1 MSNNKNKSGTSLDR
15 RTFLKGV
22 AASGAMG
29 AMAIANS
36 TSTAQ
41 SAEEAMAV
49 TKTWR
54 NKPDPIDESIINDGG
69 IYDVVVVGGGN
80 AGLVCARAASMKGAS
95 VAVIENQAEKSY
107 IRGVGSQCGMINSQ
121 YALGQGAPKIDE
133 SEYLRE
139 WARRNVI
146 RHNPKRANYFVK
158 NSGKVFD
165 WLISFADKEWL
176 AQSCHIMSCPPRP
189 DVLLDVS
196 GWKFYFG
203 AATFRGGM
211 GGPTST
217 TGGKT
222 NSAAV
227 GMSSGAGG
235 APGSSSG
242 ASGAGVMPGGAGG
255 AGGSMP
261 GGTDGAGGMPGGSG
275 GAAGGA
281 SGASG
286 AGGMSGGGGGGPS
299 STNEPWPQLLK
310 IHQDKAMANGAKWFF
325 QHHAEICDLDASGA
339 VTGVVAKRADGK
351 YVRFKARKG
360 VALCAGDFSGNRE
373 MILDILDDVRHQAE
387 ARGNLNLVRVG
398 GGGGGVTRDG
408 SGIKLGVWAGGHV
421 EIGPHSSINDGDPG
435 AGVWYLQLNHN
446 GERFHDEASGTT
458 LPQPIGSVRVTLYDA
473 NWKKAVGMMP
483 PRHMAPDT
491 SSGGDLAQR
500 LTHLDNL
507 KPGPISKSQGNRR
520 GGMGGSGL
528 PGVSGTTCCANTI
541 EELFDYMDCYKG
553 EAREKALAEIKRYIE
568 LCKKGV
574 DEDFGKDPRILKVTT
589 MKDPLFYATVGTYSG
604 GGMFGLGAGMNA
616 TTGLDTDAEGR
627 VLDSNFKPIKG
638 LYAAGNN
645 AGGRFITVYQ
655 SPIAGISIGMAVTE
669 GYMLGE
675 MLAEL

>member
-1 MSNNKNKSGTSLDR
+1 MSENEKRSRTRIDR
-15 RTFLKGV
+15 RRFLKDI
-22 AASGAMG
+22 AATGAMG
-29 AMAIANS
+29 AIAAVHPAAAEPLAS
-36 TSTAQ
+36 EDKTA
-41 SAEEAMAV
+41 
-49 TKTWR
+49 TKSWR
-54 NKPDPIDESIINDGG
+54 DRPDPIDESLIIDGG
-69 IYDVVVVGGGN
+69 AYDVVVVGGGN
-80 AGLVCARAASMKGAS
+80 AGLLCARAASMNGAS

-107 IRGVGSQCGMINSQ
+107 IRGVGSQCGMINSK
-121 YALGQGAPKIDE
+121 YALSQGAPKIDE
-133 SEYLRE
+133 SDFLRE

-146 RHNPKRANYFVK
+146 RHNPKRASYFVK

-176 AQSCHIMSCPPRP
+176 ARSCHIMSCPPRP
-189 DVLLDVS
+189 DVLLEVS

-211 GGPTST
+211 GGPASKTDGKPNST
-217 TGGKT
+217 P
-222 NSAAV
+222 V
-227 GMSSGAGG
+227 GMSGSAG
-235 APGSSSG
+235 G
-242 ASGAGVMPGGAGG
+242 ASGAASGMQGGMPGGAGG
-255 AGGSMP
+255 GDRG
-261 GGTDGAGGMPGGSG
+261 GGMPG

-281 SGASG
+281 SGA
-286 AGGMSGGGGGGPS
+286 GGMSAGGGGGPS
-299 STNEPWPQLLK
+299 STNEPWPTLLK
-310 IHQDKAMANGAKWFF
+310 IHQEKAMADGAKWFF
-325 QHHAEICDLDASGA
+325 QHHAEICDVDTSGA
-339 VTGVVAKRADGK
+339 VTGVIAKRADGK

-373 MILDILDDVRHQAE
+373 MIIDILDDVRHQAE
-387 ARGNLNLVRVG
+387 ARGNLNLVRAG

-408 SGIKLGVWAGGHV
+408 SGIKLGIWAGGHI

-458 LPQPIGSVRVTLYDA
+458 LSQPIGSVRVTLYDA

-491 SSGGDLAQR
+491 STGGDLSQR
-500 LTHLDNL
+500 LSHLDNL
-507 KPGPISKSQGNRR
+507 KPGPIVKSQGNRM

-541 EELFDYMDCYKG
+541 EELLDYMDCYKG
-553 EAREKALAEIKRYIE
+553 ETREKALAEIKRYNE

-574 DEDFGKDPRILKVTT
+574 DEDFGKALLILKVTT
-589 MKDPLFYATVGTYSG
+589 VKDPLLYATVGTYTGS
-604 GGMFGLGAGMNA
+604 GMFGLGAGMNA

-645 AGGRFITVYQ
+645 AGGRYITTYQ

-675 MLAEL
+675 MLAGM